1 MRTMLKKQNYVMN
14 CELSWICKLDD
25 VFIELSN
32 FKNILF
38 FCNFAKVISI
48 IVFTPFVSKSITIRY
63 NICSKKVF
71 WVVVKNKQWQKV
83 SFGDYC
89 TLTLNVIFSFQK
101 LFFRHETL
109 NGTWIICLLF
119 CLRYYVF
126 LIHVSRKFHSILL
139 YDLFH

>member
-1 MRTMLKKQNYVMN
+1 MNY
-14 CELSWICKLDD
+14 ELSWICKQNDI
-25 VFIELSN
+25 FIEQVIS
-32 FKNILF
+32 KNIFLF

-119 CLRYYVF
+119 CLRYVI
-126 LIHVSRKFHSILL
+126 LSVKESRKIYSILQ
-139 YDLFH
+139 

>member
-1 MRTMLKKQNYVMN
+1 MKKQNYVMYYK
-14 CELSWICKLDD
+14 LSWICKFND
-25 VFIELSN
+25 VFIELNN
-32 FKNILF
+32 FKKHFSI

-63 NICSKKVF
+63 NICSTKVF

-119 CLRYYVF
+119 CLRNDVY